1 MNLSLLLSLCCQ
13 TGACSLCNP
22 TDRSTL
28 ASGIHMGGKDS
39 PSLCHWVDTF
49 QGFYVAPSS
58 AKTTSCLKAGFGTL
72 ASKWRECFIVGGG
85 WGFFLA
91 DSNIILLLTQSACA
105 VSPNLLPFWVFWAL
119 RTVIFALC
127 VQQICF
133 PGTEIYWANEST
145 TGHRLGKLDVL
156 KLRSI
161 RWADL

>member
-85 WGFFLA
+85 WGFFFGRLQHNSPSHTICMCRFTKSPA
-91 DSNIILLLTQSACA
+91 ILSVLSTENSHICSLRAA
-105 VSPNLLPFWVFWAL
+105 NLFS
-119 RTVIFALC
+119 R
-127 VQQICF
+127 
-133 PGTEIYWANEST
+133 
-145 TGHRLGKLDVL
+145 D
-156 KLRSI
+156 
-161 RWADL
+161 